1 MPIVL
6 KKKTSYSPGIIIFTH
21 NEILRG
27 VPRKSKKVNYLLKK
41 LSQEKKWI
49 FGVHVQGDCSNVFNW
64 PFDEW
69 QDFIMWPD
77 KNQKFLSKIPK
88 ENISSLTC
96 INFLS
101 NNIENFKKIE
111 RDIDIISITRFSR
124 IKNIEITLSIF
135 KELLNINPQYKL
147 VLIAP
152 KESRPKK
159 IFKNKEHLYL
169 NKIDSLVAEIKNS
182 SKYKNLQFIIHDTG
196 KEGLFPLP
204 EEKIYDYISRSRYL
218 MLNSYRE
225 GVPRVLIEALCLNTK
240 VIISNKLKFGLDKYF
255 NTTNLFS
262 YDEKNKNFINIVNDI
277 NSEIK
282 NENIFNNSSKI
293 FKNFDENLNK
303 SKLINF
309 LNDICSKKKITLEDE
324 NHDSWKLNNLKY
336 RLACH
341 FKEQNHQIINNENL
355 FLMWFKK
362 ANEDDNYSDEKYSH
376 LFKQDNFDII
386 LEIKFFI
393 QRLIRFILRK
403 FRIK

>member
-1 MPIVL
+1 
-6 KKKTSYSPGIIIFTH
+6 
-21 NEILRG
+21 
-27 VPRKSKKVNYLLKK
+27 
-41 LSQEKKWI
+41 
-49 FGVHVQGDCSNVFNW
+49 
-64 PFDEW
+64 
-69 QDFIMWPD
+69 
-77 KNQKFLSKIPK
+77 
-88 ENISSLTC
+88 
-96 INFLS
+96 
-101 NNIENFKKIE
+101 
-111 RDIDIISITRFSR
+111 
-124 IKNIEITLSIF
+124 
-135 KELLNINPQYKL
+135 
-147 VLIAP
+147 
-152 KESRPKK
+152 
-159 IFKNKEHLYL
+159 
-169 NKIDSLVAEIKNS
+169 
-182 SKYKNLQFIIHDTG
+182 
-196 KEGLFPLP
+196 
-204 EEKIYDYISRSRYL
+204 